1 MDAKKIGVIGA
12 GVMGQGVSYQFA
24 KYNYNVV
31 LVDIKQEILDKAKV
45 EIKNTGRLDML
56 LSKGELPTKGSALD
70 YIQFS
75 SDLKDLFDCDFMV
88 ENIIENVE
96 AKTALY
102 HQLRNTVKDE
112 AVVAVNTSC
121 ISITKI
127 GALMK
132 DASKVLGIHFMN
144 PVHLKPTVEMIEGTY
159 TSQETIDA
167 AQSILGT
174 VNMEGIVVKDFPGF
188 VSNRISHL
196 LMNEAAFVVQDGVAT
211 PQQVDDIFKKC
222 FGHKMGP
229 LETADLIG
237 LDTVM
242 DSLQVLY
249 DEFQDPKFR
258 CSTLLKKKVE
268 AGQVGRKSGEGF
280 HKY

>member
-24 KYNYNVV
+24 KYNYHVV
-31 LVDIKQEILDKAKV
+31 LVDIKQEILDKAKG

-70 YIQFS
+70 YIEFS
-75 SDLKDLFDCDFMV
+75 SDLKDLADCDFIV

-96 AKTALY
+96 AKTTLY
-102 HQLRNTVKDE
+102 NQLRDIVKDE
-112 AVVAVNTSC
+112 TVIAVNTSC

-159 TSQETIDA
+159 TSKETIDA
-167 AQSILGT
+167 AQGILGT

-196 LMNEAAFVVQDGVAT
+196 LMNEAAFVVQEGVAT
-211 PQQVDDIFKKC
+211 PKQVDDIFKKC

-258 CSTLLKKKVE
+258 CCPLLKKKVE
-268 AGQVGRKSGEGF
+268 AGQTGRKSGEGF